1 MRKEINSLTIKNRGI
16 STEGERKLAE
26 ANGKLQAT
34 LNKNSRLE
42 RQLNNLVNNH
52 ETLTKELKGLEAQI
66 KKSKVSET
74 KTVNFNVWLW
84 IDGRKRKSV
93 KSWDN

>member
-74 KTVNFNVWLW
+74 KTVNFNV
-84 IDGRKRKSV
+84 
-93 KSWDN
+93 

>member
-1 MRKEINSLTIKNRGI
+1 LRKEINSLTIKNRGI

-74 KTVNFNVWLW
+74 KTVNFNV
-84 IDGRKRKSV
+84 
-93 KSWDN
+93 